1 MLFADLFAEPQQG
14 PEQPQQAQAPQPAG
28 PGQGGQKGGQ
38 GAGGGRGQQQG
49 AKKAPQ
55 SKYLAKKNKLRE
67 KKQQQ
72 TQKQKERKSE
82 ARCGMI
88 MRTRTRVTVMW
99 QDATRE
105 EGVPSVSLIPLH
117 DLLDA
122 DFWPQDFVQE
132 VRVCCWSCRVV
143 CRVVSGA

>member
-1 MLFADLFAEPQQG
+1 
-14 PEQPQQAQAPQPAG
+14 
-28 PGQGGQKGGQ
+28 
-38 GAGGGRGQQQG
+38 
-49 AKKAPQ
+49 
-55 SKYLAKKNKLRE
+55 
-67 KKQQQ
+67 
-72 TQKQKERKSE
+72 
-82 ARCGMI
+82 MI

-99 QDATRE
+99 QDAARE

-132 VRVCCWSCRVV
+132 VRACVVGRVV